1 MINRLL
7 ALVKPFALSLFAVA
21 FIALAQGEVRAD
33 PVTFSTAG
41 TFSVSGTNS
50 VTFTDANGS
59 TTLTFNST
67 TNPVITPAGTQFG
80 DILAISTAA
89 SGSIGPSV
97 GGTFTLT
104 FNQIL
109 PSGGTG
115 SLLGSLS
122 GTLGFNS
129 GVASLTFSQTSV
141 SIGGFTYT
149 VNPSY
154 TIALPASGAG
164 GSAGTGTTTLQGTV
178 TGSAVPEPASMVLLG
193 MGLTGVAAAAR
204 KRHNRNAQK

>member
-7 ALVKPFALSLFAVA
+7 SVVKPFALGLFAVA

-33 PVTFSTAG
+33 PVTFSTSG
-41 TFSVSGTNS
+41 IFSGSGTNTI
-50 VTFTDANGS
+50 TFTNGTET

-67 TNPVITPAGTQFG
+67 TNSVNTPAGTSFG
-80 DILAISTAA
+80 DILATSTAPP
-89 SGSIGPSV
+89 GSQGPSV
-97 GGTFTLT
+97 GGSFTLT
-104 FNQIL
+104 FTQVA
-109 PSGGTG
+109 PPGTG
-115 SLLGSLS
+115 SVVGTLS

-129 GVASLTFSQTSV
+129 GIATLTFNQTSV
-141 SIGGFTYT
+141 NIGGFVYT

-154 TIALPASGAG
+154 TLALPATGAG

-178 TGSAVPEPASMVLLG
+178 TGSPVPEPASMVLLG

-204 KRHNRNAQK
+204 KRRNRNAQK